1 MSKVKDFIKIMI
13 VVGLLPF
20 TLILIFL
27 HEYVGKAEHDCY
39 ANIQTLTKQYPDNND
54 LVLKVISDNKTTF
67 SECNTIEEIL
77 LKENKKVQMQ
87 NIRNSIS

>member
-1 MSKVKDFIKIMI
+1 MSRVKDFIKIII

-27 HEYVGKAEHDCY
+27 HEYVGKAEHECSD
-39 ANIQTLTKQYPDNND
+39 NIQALTKYYPNNND

-67 SECNTIEEIL
+67 SECNTIKEIL
-77 LKENKKVQMQ
+77 LEENKKVRMR